1 MEHQHDPLAHIRR
14 LPIEI
19 KRDLPTLIVDR
30 TGESE
35 DAFMRTERFMG
46 HVLPNQIYR
55 LGWDGMVQDT
65 ATTIEDKPSP
75 IEPPHAVLDGEWN
88 TEIDLT
94 IEDANILGGNG
105 RYTMPEGRAELVI
118 PEAEATPEHLAYY
131 DCELVPVG
139 GLLSFKANAPLP
151 ITVTTIGQTY
161 AVDYLLDTKHGGGE
175 YLELHDRPH
184 FHMPLDEEAGG
195 HLFIGKTEDDGTR
208 RVSAFSIPFGYG
220 ILMAPWAIHADSHLV
235 GRYMVIYS
243 ATKSFST
250 VIIRK
255 SGGDLARIVV
265 SE

>member
-35 DAFMRTERFMG
+35 DAFMRTEHFMG

-65 ATTIEDKPSP
+65 ATTIKDKPSP

-118 PEAEATPEHLAYY
+118 PQSPDRNLLNAGSLGCIMVCSQTHHHPMGAQLKADDYSTLQTRYNERFTHLS
-131 DCELVPVG
+131 C
-139 GLLSFKANAPLP
+139 
-151 ITVTTIGQTY
+151 
-161 AVDYLLDTKHGGGE
+161 
-175 YLELHDRPH
+175 R
-184 FHMPLDEEAGG
+184 
-195 HLFIGKTEDDGTR
+195 FIGDC
-208 RVSAFSIPFGYG
+208 
-220 ILMAPWAIHADSHLV
+220 
-235 GRYMVIYS
+235 
-243 ATKSFST
+243 ST
-250 VIIRK
+250 NGLPEPV
-255 SGGDLARIVV
+255 
-265 SE
+265 